1 MGDHRP
7 IFTETYMIAEK
18 NETEVL
24 EEIEAEAGFLEA
36 FIQTGEEAI
45 VSFEFGS
52 NADDQ
57 VRLTYTTLNS
67 SHSIEITEGSDF

>member
-1 MGDHRP
+1 
-7 IFTETYMIAEK
+7 MIAEK

-36 FIQTGEEAI
+36 FIQTGEEAV

-57 VRLTYTTLNS
+57 VRLANTTTS
-67 SHSIEITEGSDF
+67 YSIEITEGSDF